1 MATVRAERRS
11 VSINGVP
18 AYFRVMGHGEPLILV
33 HGLSGSTFWWQHNA
47 PVLAAHYTVY
57 LVDLPGFGAMRRSH
71 QRLLLSQAAD
81 WLMNWM
87 QAVGISSAHLVGH
100 SMGGLICI
108 RVAAR
113 YPAVVRRLALIAPA
127 GIPSGRSLVGYLF
140 PLLVTLRYTS
150 PRFFPILF
158 YDALRAGMLTLLRA
172 TQDLLTQDVRDDL
185 GNIEAP
191 TLLIWGVYDTL
202 VPPAVGSL
210 LRQKI
215 RNARLLLVKR
225 AGHVVMYDRPR
236 ECNEALL
243 AFFAGEEIG
252 T

>member
-1 MATVRAERRS
+1 MATGRAQRRS

-18 AYFRVMGHGEPLILV
+18 VYFRVIGQGEPLILV

-47 PVLAAHYTVY
+47 PILAARYTVY
-57 LVDLPGFGAMRRSH
+57 LVDLPGFGAMRRSP

-81 WLMNWM
+81 WLTDWM
-87 QAVGISSAHLVGH
+87 KMVGISSAHLVGH

-113 YPAVVRRLALIAPA
+113 YPSVVRRLALIAPA
-127 GIPSGRSLVGYLF
+127 GVPSGRTLYGYFF
-140 PLLVTLRYTS
+140 PLLVALRYMS
-150 PRFFPILF
+150 VRFLPILF
-158 YDALRAGMLTLLRA
+158 YDALRAGTTTLLRA

-185 GNIEAP
+185 GSIEAP

-202 VPPAVGSL
+202 VPPAVGSI

-215 RNARLLLVKR
+215 RDARLLIVKR

-243 AFFAGEEIG
+243 AFFAGEEVG